1 MRRVRKVPSGGDG
14 PLDHPRP
21 EVASS
26 HTDQLGNWFLEE
38 AGRFPGSLDAW
49 QPLETPGPRAL
60 GPGGGGVCRKI
71 PVQELG
77 GPGGEGEA
85 ETGGKTRAWVW
96 SREAGHRAGCPQP
109 PPQGHFGRCWGE
121 KAGRGAGKPRLFCL
135 RLACALGL
143 VPGPLGQF
151 PPLRARH
158 QGPLSPILEAS
169 VASFSSSL
177 LSESPLLAQSSQ
189 DTVSTEG
196 GGEHGAHPAN
206 P

>member
-1 MRRVRKVPSGGDG
+1 MEETGPWTIRGRRWH
-14 PLDHPRP
+14 PLTQTSWVTGFWKRLADSPAPWMLGSPWKP
-21 EVASS
+21 EFHEPWA
-26 HTDQLGNWFLEE
+26 
-38 AGRFPGSLDAW
+38 
-49 QPLETPGPRAL
+49 
-60 GPGGGGVCRKI
+60 PGGGGSAGRSQCRSWGALAGRER
-71 PVQELG
+71 QRWAGRL
-77 GPGGEGEA
+77 GPG
-85 ETGGKTRAWVW
+85 
-96 SREAGHRAGCPQP
+96 
-109 PPQGHFGRCWGE
+109 FGPERQDT
-121 KAGRGAGKPRLFCL
+121 GRGARSPLRRVTLEGAGEKRQAGVRESRLFCL
-135 RLACALGL
+135 RLACPLGL

-189 DTVSTEG
+189 DTVSTER

>member
-1 MRRVRKVPSGGDG
+1 MEETGPWTIRGRRWHPLTQTSWVTGFWKRLADSPAPWMLGSPWKRQVHG
-14 PLDHPRP
+14 PW
-21 EVASS
+21 AS
-26 HTDQLGNWFLEE
+26 
-38 AGRFPGSLDAW
+38 
-49 QPLETPGPRAL
+49 
-60 GPGGGGVCRKI
+60 GGVCRKI